1 MRRKQSL
8 YFVFITNY
16 FITFNHVINNS
27 LQWGM
32 SDMLPL
38 DIFLGLM
45 RGKFTEIVNRTWSRK
60 A

>member
-16 FITFNHVINNS
+16 FITFNHVTNNP

-45 RGKFTEIVNRTWSRK
+45 TGKFTEIVNRTWSRK